1 MRPLRSFFNHFY
13 DTSFVICPRAFA
25 SWSSRPRSHIWP
37 WCVPSCSPLAHCG
50 NTRPSTATPWV
61 NHGESVMSGASL
73 PLRCGNMISYHEK
86 DSMSAFWTV
95 DRTFCKS
102 GHAAIAWAEVA
113 STRTKNGGAGTQV
126 LSVLYSIGEMHIT
139 NCLTVIQLLP
149 LLRRRNQL
157 WCKDS
162 KIEQTRAVLTAACEE
177 MIAAPLLFAWK
188 GRKETGWKAH
198 IYFEEAEREI

>member
-1 MRPLRSFFNHFY
+1 MTPLRSFFNHFY

-25 SWSSRPRSHIWP
+25 SWSSRPHSHIWP

-73 PLRCGNMISYHEK
+73 PLRCGNMIRTTK
-86 DSMSAFWTV
+86 IDSMSAFWTM

-113 STRTKNGGAGTQV
+113 STRTKMVAQEPKYCQYRTRLV
-126 LSVLYSIGEMHIT
+126 KCISLPYSHT
-139 NCLTVIQLLP
+139 ASSAP
-149 LLRRRNQL
+149 A
-157 WCKDS
+157 
-162 KIEQTRAVLTAACEE
+162 QTKSA
-177 MIAAPLLFAWK
+177 MM
-188 GRKETGWKAH
+188 
-198 IYFEEAEREI
+198 